1 MVIISH
7 LNSSCY
13 SAEMSSLSAQMAA
26 LEKKHAL
33 QGQSAKQSMH
43 VVEHEI
49 QSETSL
55 LNHTAGSIIT
65 SLRAP
70 PSSLRSNSNLEEYFR
85 ANVESAQAGAAV
97 ITPPAEPI
105 QQDGDKAQSNESSA
119 IQREYDMD
127 TWKMYHRIQQARARP
142 EHSTNDEQQAAIS
155 SSSVRMVSEERRLS
169 DVSESRRIVSFNE
182 CDDDDDVEIFE
193 MEMDS

>member
-1 MVIISH
+1 
-7 LNSSCY
+7 
-13 SAEMSSLSAQMAA
+13 MAA

-55 LNHTAGSIIT
+55 LNDTASSIT

-85 ANVESAQAGAAV
+85 AKVESAQAGAAV

-142 EHSTNDEQQAAIS
+142 EHSTDDEQQAAIS

-169 DVSESRRIVSFNE
+169 DVSESRRLVSFNE
-182 CDDDDDVEIFE
+182 CDDGDDDVEIFE